1 MLNLYFLATLIY
13 YFNCKCIV
21 SCIPQKHFFFF
32 HKINKHKHVDNMVYT
47 VVVLLLVEKVL
58 VMVCCTSAV
67 HEQLQH
73 NSLFIQKECCQM
85 SN

>member
-1 MLNLYFLATLIY
+1 
-13 YFNCKCIV
+13 
-21 SCIPQKHFFFF
+21 
-32 HKINKHKHVDNMVYT
+32 MVYT